1 MTRIN
6 VVDLSQLTDQHLMAE
21 YRELPMV
28 AGSLR
33 RSLRSK
39 RGIPKI
45 PENYVLG
52 RNHVTFFY
60 DKGKFLHNRYNA
72 LVAELTNRGYRLD
85 PNREADFDTFIN
97 NGLYNDWT
105 ITENDV
111 NVNSERLSEK
121 VSSKLGWY
129 KYYSKPL
136 SDLDVNTYCNLLNPN
151 KKWQN

>member
-6 VVDLSQLTDQHLMAE
+6 VVDVSQLTDQHLMAE

-45 PENYVLG
+45 PDQYVLG

-60 DKGKFLHNRYNA
+60 DKGKFLHKRYNA
-72 LVAELTNRGYRLD
+72 LIKELHKRGYNLD
-85 PNREADFDTFIN
+85 ANREADFDTFIN
-97 NGLYNDWT
+97 NNLYNDWCVSD
-105 ITENDV
+105 NDV
-111 NVNSERLSEK
+111 TVNSERLNEK
-121 VSSKLGWY
+121 LLSKLNWY
-129 KYYSKPL
+129 KYYSKSL
-136 SDLDVNTYCNLLNPN
+136 SSLDQQTYSNLLKPN

>member
-6 VVDLSQLTDQHLMAE
+6 VVDVTQLTDQHLMAE

-39 RGIPKI
+39 RGLPAIPDQ
-45 PENYVLG
+45 YVLG

-60 DKGKFLHNRYNA
+60 NKGKFLHDRYNA
-72 LVAELTNRGYRLD
+72 LVAELISRGYKLD

-97 NGLYNDWT
+97 NGLYNDWN
-105 ITENDV
+105 ITDADV
-111 NVNSERLSEK
+111 SVNSSRLSEK
-121 VSSKLGWY
+121 LTSKLGWY
-129 KYYSKPL
+129 KYYSQPL
-136 SDLDVNTYCNLLNPN
+136 AKLDAQTYNNLLNPN

>member
-6 VVDLSQLTDQHLMAE
+6 VVDVTQLTDQHLMAE

-33 RSLRSK
+33 RSLKSK

-45 PENYVLG
+45 PDKYVLG

-60 DKGKFLHNRYNA
+60 DKGKFLHKRYNA
-72 LVAELTNRGYRLD
+72 LIEELQNRGYNLD
-85 PNREADFDTFIN
+85 PNRSADFDTFIN
-97 NGLYNDWT
+97 HGLYNDWS
-105 ITENDV
+105 ISDEDV
-111 NVNSERLSEK
+111 IVNSDRISEK
-121 VSSKLGWY
+121 LLLKTNWY

-136 SDLDVNTYCNLLNPN
+136 SSLDVQIYTNLLNPRA
-151 KKWQN
+151 KWLN